1 MLVAMPRTTGVT
13 VFWIYMFLK
22 MDNPSKKEIK
32 ESMIKRMLLKI
43 DPVLPDERLFLLL
56 EFYVLCNAREGVQ
69 NARGDGH

>member
-43 DPVLPDERLFLLL
+43 DPVLPDERLFLLVG
-56 EFYVLCNAREGVQ
+56 FYVLCNASRRET
-69 NARGDGH
+69 

>member
-56 EFYVLCNAREGVQ
+56 EFYVLCNASRWGK
-69 NARGDGH
+69 

>member
-56 EFYVLCNAREGVQ
+56 GFYVLCNASRWGT
-69 NARGDGH
+69 

>member
-56 EFYVLCNAREGVQ
+56 EFYVLCNASRREK
-69 NARGDGH
+69 

>member
-56 EFYVLCNAREGVQ
+56 EFYVLCNASRWGI
-69 NARGDGH
+69 

>member
-56 EFYVLCNAREGVQ
+56 KFYVLCNASRRET
-69 NARGDGH
+69 

>member
-56 EFYVLCNAREGVQ
+56 GFYVLCNASRLGT
-69 NARGDGH
+69 

>member
-56 EFYVLCNAREGVQ
+56 EFYVLCNASRWEK
-69 NARGDGH
+69 

>member
-56 EFYVLCNAREGVQ
+56 EFYVLCNASRWET
-69 NARGDGH
+69 

>member
-56 EFYVLCNAREGVQ
+56 GFYVLCNASRRET
-69 NARGDGH
+69 

>member
-56 EFYVLCNAREGVQ
+56 EFYVLCNASRLGT
-69 NARGDGH
+69 

>member
-56 EFYVLCNAREGVQ
+56 EFYVLCNASRWGT
-69 NARGDGH
+69 

>member
-56 EFYVLCNAREGVQ
+56 EFYVLCNASRWE
-69 NARGDGH
+69 HKF

>member
-56 EFYVLCNAREGVQ
+56 EFYVLCNASQRET
-69 NARGDGH
+69 